1 MQQVRRLTR
10 RRDPPWRRRR
20 RAAGTSDARIRL
32 PLSASSTLAPLLHRS
47 ATLRQRARRRVLVGA
62 TLALF
67 AGAAAV
73 SLSGVAKIGD
83 RLATGRPAWLVLA
96 AGFELLSVLGFATVF
111 ELVFGNWLPKR
122 MGLRMGVTV
131 CAATILLPAGG
142 LLAIGA
148 GARALRSR
156 GMPATKKRSR
166 AIAFLLITNA
176 PNAIVLGAV
185 GIALGA
191 RLLDG
196 PHVPSLTILP
206 AAIALSTI
214 GLTMIVPLLPLHRV
228 SRARFGIAHRLV
240 GFVVT
245 QLKLGVIEALA
256 LVREHSWKLLG
267 AVAYY
272 AFDNAVLWAA
282 FNAFGHTHPPIAT
295 LVIAYLIG
303 SAAGS
308 LPVPAGIGV
317 VEGGMLGL
325 LVLFGAPAI
334 CAGIAVL
341 AYRAIST
348 GLTLALGGAA
358 FLTIRR
364 RAPLSQSFSARRAQ
378 AANEGAVV

>member
-10 RRDPPWRRRR
+10 RRRAPWTRRHRLAPP
-20 RAAGTSDARIRL
+20 SNPRIRPQL
-32 PLSASSTLAPLLHRS
+32 AVPSTLAPFRPGS
-47 ATLRQRARRRVLVGA
+47 AILRQRARRRVLLGA

-83 RLATGRPAWLVLA
+83 RLATGRPAWIVLA
-96 AGFELLSVLGFATVF
+96 AGFELLSVLGFATAF

-122 MGLRMGVTV
+122 TSLRMGVTV
-131 CAATILLPAGG
+131 CAATILVPAGG

-148 GARALRSR
+148 GARALRRR
-156 GMPATKKRSR
+156 GMPATKTRSR

-191 RLLDG
+191 GLLDG
-196 PHVPSLTILP
+196 PHAPGVTIVPAVL
-206 AAIALSTI
+206 ALSAL
-214 GLTMIVPLLPLHRV
+214 GLTMLVPLISLQRV
-228 SRARFGIAHRLV
+228 SRARLGIAHR
-240 GFVVT
+240 FVCFVAT
-245 QLKLGVIEALA
+245 QLKLGVSEALA
-256 LVREHSWKLLG
+256 LMREHSWKLLA

-348 GLTLALGGAA
+348 GVTLALGGAA

-364 RAPLSQSFSARRAQ
+364 GAPRAPSFSAHRAQ
-378 AANEGAVV
+378 AASEGVVV

>member
-1 MQQVRRLTR
+1 
-10 RRDPPWRRRR
+10 
-20 RAAGTSDARIRL
+20 
-32 PLSASSTLAPLLHRS
+32 
-47 ATLRQRARRRVLVGA
+47 VLVGA

-67 AGAAAV
+67 AGAAVV

-83 RLATGRPAWLVLA
+83 RLATGRPAWLVVA
-96 AGFELLSVLGFATVF
+96 AGFELLSVLGFATAF

-122 MGLRMGVTV
+122 LSLRMGLTV
-131 CAATILLPAGG
+131 CAATILVPAGG

-156 GMPATKKRSR
+156 GMPATKTRSR

-191 RLLDG
+191 GLLDG

-214 GLTMIVPLLPLHRV
+214 GLTMLLPLVPLQRV
-228 SRARFGIAHRLV
+228 SRARFGTAHR
-240 GFVVT
+240 FVCFAAT

-256 LVREHSWKLLG
+256 LARQHSWKLLG

-282 FNAFGHTHPPIAT
+282 FKAFGHTDPPIAT

-341 AYRAIST
+341 AYRAVST

-364 RAPLSQSFSARRAQ
+364 RAPRTRSFSAHQAQ
-378 AANEGAVV
+378 ALNDNTFA